1 MMTQLLVGTK
11 TRVCPGSEGLKGGGR
26 TMEMRTTKA
35 RVLVTQCCG
44 CRSSEKWPG
53 LRWGDLK
60 SQEQRMRGNDQD
72 RADDSFSGEWVVLLE
87 KGK

>member
-1 MMTQLLVGTK
+1 MRTNTG
-11 TRVCPGSEGLKGGGR
+11 VCPGSEGLKAGDNGDEDRKGG
-26 TMEMRTTKA
+26 
-35 RVLVTQCCG
+35 VLVTQSCG

-53 LRWGDLK
+53 LRSGSLK

>member
-1 MMTQLLVGTK
+1 MTQ
-11 TRVCPGSEGLKGGGR
+11 S
-26 TMEMRTTKA
+26 
-35 RVLVTQCCG
+35 CG

-53 LRWGDLK
+53 LRSGSLK
-60 SQEQRMRGNDQD
+60 SQEQRMRGNEQD